1 LSSVL
6 DALLVTSAATLFE
19 SAPFILAALALTQT
33 PLWWNARMDAYLGC
47 GCGVGPSARSLPA
60 AAATWLVFGPL
71 VAGARLA
78 GAMLVARF
86 QHRHHACSNH
96 RASLLSELHLL
107 VPVAALG
114 AAAALFLPAV
124 AGAHTS
130 RAEAFALGAA
140 AAFVTAPCALGSVG
154 LAAAVRSVLPAASAG
169 FLCVAGI
176 LDVRTWLRPRGQACR
191 HDACAYAMFAL
202 ACAIV
207 AARCGSGLVHP
218 KLAIA
223 LWPCAVAG
231 AFCAYRF
238 RNEQSGR
245 LRIAPAVMLSG
256 ALLAAPP
263 PQYHATETTLGDAFA
278 GERVDFTGVLTR
290 TGDAATLVRYAITCC
305 RADAAPIVIRLL
317 NAPASTMRGWMHARG
332 VLVARGGN
340 LRLRADAL
348 TPIAPPADPFVY
360 R

>member
-1 LSSVL
+1 ML

-19 SAPFILAALALTQT
+19 SAPFILAALVLTQT
-33 PLWWNARMDAYLGC
+33 PLRWNARMDAYLGC

-78 GAMLVARF
+78 GALLVARF
-86 QHRHHACSNH
+86 QHAHHACNDH
-96 RASLLSELHLL
+96 RASLLSELELL
-107 VPVAALG
+107 VPLAALG
-114 AAAALFLPAV
+114 AAATLLLPAI

-130 RAEAFALGAA
+130 RATAFALGAA
-140 AAFVTAPCALGSVG
+140 AAFVTAPCALGTVG
-154 LAAAVRSVLPAASAG
+154 LAAAVRSVLPAAAAG

-176 LDVRTWLRPRGQACR
+176 VDVRTWLQRRTAAFE
-191 HDACAYAMFAL
+191 HDALAYAIFAL

-207 AARCGSGLVHP
+207 AARGGGALVHP
-218 KLAIA
+218 KLALA
-223 LWPCAVAG
+223 LWPCAIAG
-231 AFCAYRF
+231 AFCAHRF

-245 LRIAPAVMLSG
+245 LRIAPIVMLSG

-263 PQYHATETTLGDAFA
+263 PEYHATETTLGDAFA

-305 RADAAPIVIRLL
+305 RADAAPMVIRLL
-317 NAPASTMRGWMHARG
+317 NAPPANIRGWMHARG
-332 VLVARGGN
+332 TLVVRGN
-340 LRLRADAL
+340 DLRLRADKL
-348 TPIAPPADPFVY
+348 SPVAPPPDPFVY